1 MQVIKQIGR
10 GGFGVVDLIQDQNGQ
25 QFARKTFSVNQPG
38 NFPAELLANVAKR
51 FVREAQVQAALSHP
65 NIMPVVATD
74 LNSNPPSFFMPLAVS
89 SLDEDIG
96 RDRSLGGRALQAI
109 MDILAGLEELHSM
122 GITHRDL
129 KPQNVLRLSGPD
141 GDRYVISDFGLMSVK
156 DTQLSVLTQTGYRMG
171 SDYYTAPEIVA
182 ELKNASPQSDIYS
195 IGCILHQIFGTNP
208 RIPCNEITE
217 PGFYSDVMFYCT
229 RREPARRFQSVS
241 ALRDALLS
249 LGQANITA
257 TAPQVTDFINLIHSS
272 QAIDGATWEAIVDK
286 AQAIYPSR
294 DAEALFAALSL
305 TRISELVAVRP
316 DLAAKLGAIYANWV
330 RDESFDFAACDG
342 IANRLQ
348 AFLSVPDLNC
358 QAEAMLALLFMGTS
372 HNRWYVEQK
381 FVAFS
386 GANMPVNLA
395 RRIAME
401 IRVLGRRACRAIT
414 HLEHSISFDRA
425 SLHPEIVSTLAQVC

>member
-10 GGFGVVDLIQDQNGQ
+10 GGFGVVDLVRDQFGSE
-25 QFARKTFSVNQPG
+25 FARKTFSVNQAS
-38 NFPAELLANVAKR
+38 NFPDALLDNVKKR
-51 FVREAQVQAALSHP
+51 FVREANVQAALSHR
-65 NIMPVVATD
+65 NIMPVIAMNLGND
-74 LNSNPPSFFMPLAVS
+74 PPSFIMPLAVS

-96 RDRSLGGRALQAI
+96 ADRNLNGHALQAI

-129 KPQNVLRLSGPD
+129 KPQNVLRLGATD

-195 IGCILHQIFGTNP
+195 VGCILHQIFGTSP

-217 PGFYSDVMFYCT
+217 SGFFSDVMFYCT
-229 RREPARRFQSVS
+229 RKDPARRFQSVS

-249 LGQANITA
+249 LGQAGMTA
-257 TAPQVTDFINLIHSS
+257 STQQVTDLMNILHSN
-272 QAIDGATWEAIVDK
+272 QPIDSPTWELIVDK
-286 AQAIYPSR
+286 AQAIYPSP
-294 DAEALFAALSL
+294 DAEALFANLSL
-305 TRISELVAVRP
+305 ARISELVSARQ
-316 DLAAKLGAIYANWV
+316 DLAAKLGSVYANWV
-330 RDESFDFAACDG
+330 RDKAFDFAACDG

-348 AFLSVPDLNC
+348 EFISVPNINC
-358 QAEAMLALLFMGTS
+358 QAEAILALLFMGTS
-372 HNRWYVEQK
+372 HNRWYVEHK
-381 FVAFS
+381 FAALC
-386 GANMPVNLA
+386 GADMPLNLA

-401 IRVLGRRACRAIT
+401 IRVFGNRACRAVS
-414 HLEHSISFDRA
+414 HLEQSISFDRNA
-425 SLHPEIVSTLAQVC
+425 LHPEVVSTLAQVC